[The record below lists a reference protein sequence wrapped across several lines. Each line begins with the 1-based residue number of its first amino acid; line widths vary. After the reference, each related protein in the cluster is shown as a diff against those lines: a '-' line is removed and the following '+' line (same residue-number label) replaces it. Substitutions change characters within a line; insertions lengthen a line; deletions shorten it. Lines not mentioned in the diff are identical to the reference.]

1 MPQSDI
7 NKFNMGLFIVFIAL
21 IAKLK
26 NTKMES
32 RIMGDDKENRDECKM
47 VQTDSEGNT
56 NLCCCYIL
64 DQDDQY
70 EDPCYLPVDDCCR

>member
-21 IAKLK
+21 TAKLK

-32 RIMGDDKENRDECKM
+32 RIMGDDKEKHDECKM
-47 VQTDSEGNT
+47 AQTDSEGNA